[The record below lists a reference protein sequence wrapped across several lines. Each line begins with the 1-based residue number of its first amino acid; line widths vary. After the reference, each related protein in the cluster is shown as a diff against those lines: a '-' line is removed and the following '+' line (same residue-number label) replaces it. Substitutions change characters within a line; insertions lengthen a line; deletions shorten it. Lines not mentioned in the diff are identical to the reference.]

1 MQKNCHYFNTSLQ
14 YSMKSKVK
22 KDGFK
27 NAKRDIK
34 PLPHKIKEKR
44 KRKKLKKHWINP
56 LKHIQQLMLKAL
68 ALPMNR
74 LIL

>member
-1 MQKNCHYFNTSLQ
+1 
-14 YSMKSKVK
+14 MKSKVK
-22 KDGFK
+22 KDEFK

-34 PLPHKIKEKR
+34 PHKIKEKR
-44 KRKKLKKHWINP
+44 KRKKLNKHWINP